1 MEILAYTHWSLVHEE
16 FDHLESAE
24 YELNVFKELNW
35 KPPSSA
41 WIGLIASIMAL
52 LMLNVAS
59 SAMAAFVRTNGSP
72 LNVRSSPSG
81 RIVNSL
87 PNGSYV
93 SLSGRSSD
101 GWAQLSNGNW
111 VYSRWIRSG
120 GGGGGGGGAP
130 GIWASVR
137 TNGDPLHVRSSPGGR
152 IVGLLP
158 NGTNISLN
166 GRYSGGWAQLSSG
179 NWVYSRWVRGAA
191 SGGSGGSGGGTPSP
205 SGTLQIGSSGQAVT
219 NLQNR
224 LSLLGF
230 YRGPVTGYY
239 DRLTEAAI
247 RDFQAARG
255 IQVNGIAGPQTQAA
269 LYGTNSSGNS
279 GGGGGGTPSATLQ
292 RGSRGQAVTN
302 LQNRLRTLGF
312 FRGPVTGYYGDITT
326 TAVREFQRSRA
337 IQANGIAGPQ
347 TQAALYGTSSSG
359 NSGGSGGGTPSPS
372 GTLQLGSS
380 GQAVTNLQNRL
391 RTLGFYTG
399 PVTGYYGD
407 LTAAAV
413 RDFQRSRGIQVN
425 GIAGPQTQTALY
437 GSGGFTS

>member
-16 FDHLESAE
+16 IDPLESAD
-24 YELNVFKELNW
+24 YELNIFKGLNW

-52 LMLNVAS
+52 FVLNIAS
-59 SAMAAFVRTNGSP
+59 SAMAAFVRTNGSS
-72 LNVRSSPSG
+72 LNVRSSPGG

-93 SLSGRSSD
+93 SLSGRSSG
-101 GWAQLSNGNW
+101 GWTQLSNGNW

-120 GGGGGGGGAP
+120 GGGGGGGAP
-130 GIWASVR
+130 GIWAAVR
-137 TNGDPLHVRSSPGGR
+137 TNGGPLHVRSSPGGR
-152 IVGLLP
+152 IVGRLP

-179 NWVYSRWVRGAA
+179 NWVYSRWVRGAT
-191 SGGSGGSGGGTPSP
+191 GGGSGGGAPSP

-224 LSLLGF
+224 LSSLGY

-269 LYGTNSSGNS
+269 LYGTSSGGNS
-279 GGGGGGTPSATLQ
+279 GGGGGTPSATLQ

-312 FRGPVTGYYGDITT
+312 
-326 TAVREFQRSRA
+326 
-337 IQANGIAGPQ
+337 
-347 TQAALYGTSSSG
+347 
-359 NSGGSGGGTPSPS
+359 
-372 GTLQLGSS
+372 
-380 GQAVTNLQNRL
+380 
-391 RTLGFYTG
+391 YTG

-407 LTAAAV
+407 LTVAAV

-425 GIAGPQTQTALY
+425 GIAGPQTQSALY
-437 GSGGFTS
+437 GSSSFSS

>member
-16 FDHLESAE
+16 IDPLESAD
-24 YELNVFKELNW
+24 YELNIFKGLNW

-52 LMLNVAS
+52 FVLNIAS
-59 SAMAAFVRTNGSP
+59 SAMAAFVRTNGSS
-72 LNVRSSPSG
+72 LNVRSSPGG

-93 SLSGRSSD
+93 SLSGRSSG
-101 GWAQLSNGNW
+101 GWTQLSNGNW

-120 GGGGGGGGAP
+120 GGGGGGGAP
-130 GIWASVR
+130 GIWAAVR
-137 TNGDPLHVRSSPGGR
+137 TNGGPLHVRSSPGGR
-152 IVGLLP
+152 IVGRLP

-179 NWVYSRWVRGAA
+179 NWVYSRWVRGAT
-191 SGGSGGSGGGTPSP
+191 GGGSGGGAPSP

-224 LSLLGF
+224 LSSLGY

-269 LYGTNSSGNS
+269 LYGTSSGGNS
-279 GGGGGGTPSATLQ
+279 GGGGGTPSATLQ

-312 FRGPVTGYYGDITT
+312 FRGPVTGYYGEITT
-326 TAVREFQRSRA
+326 SAVRDFQRSRR

-347 TQAALYGTSSSG
+347 TQAALYGTS
-359 NSGGSGGGTPSPS
+359 NSGGSGGGTPS

-407 LTAAAV
+407 LTVAAV

-425 GIAGPQTQTALY
+425 GIAGPQTQSALY
-437 GSGGFTS
+437 GSSSFSS